1 MGTAHPSCGDENMQ
15 TALDAAILGPR
26 GANPLVGSVLVDAH
40 GRILATGHHRGAGT
54 YHAERDCL
62 TRALAAGVTDF
73 SSTTLYTTL
82 EPCTHYGRQ
91 PACTD
96 LISEAGVRTVLVGA
110 RDPSPNGGGVEVLR
124 ARGTEVINGVLKEQ
138 CEKLNHRWNEAAEQQ
153 RIFVTVHLAQSIDAR
168 IAAADGTSQWITSE
182 VSREHTHMIRQ
193 RVDAILVGTNTVT
206 TDDPRLTARDE
217 RGLLTPAQPLR
228 AVMGLSDIPDQA
240 QLKQGRPEGEGW
252 IHLRTRDPLTA
263 LKNLAT
269 TQHNGH
275 PVKHVLVEGGQ
286 SILSAFFAAD
296 LVDEIFLYTAPLIL
310 GSGRSSLADLGVS
323 TLTEAR
329 RYTLDVA
336 DGGPTTIMDNDV
348 CIHLQPEP
356 KGAR

>member
-1 MGTAHPSCGDENMQ
+1 LGTAHPSSNGDIMQ
-15 TALDAAILGPR
+15 TALEAATLGPR
-26 GANPLVGSVLVDAH
+26 GANPLVGSILVDEQ
-40 GRILATGHHRGAGT
+40 GRVLAAGHHRGAGT

-62 TRALAAGVTDF
+62 TSALSAGITDF

-96 LISEAGVRTVLVGA
+96 LITEAGIPTVVIGA

-124 ARGTEVINGVLKEQ
+124 SRGTEVVEGLLRQQ
-138 CEKLNHRWNEAAEQQ
+138 CEQINHRWNRAIAQE

-182 VSREHTHMIRQ
+182 ASREHTHRIRQ

-206 TDDPRLTARDE
+206 TDDPRLTARDQW
-217 RGLLTPAQPLR
+217 GALTPGQPLR
-228 AVMGLSDIPDQA
+228 AVMGRSEIPDSA
-240 QLKQGRPEGEGW
+240 QLTQGRPEGEGW

-263 LKNLAT
+263 LRTLAE
-269 TQHNGH
+269 TQHSGH

-286 SILSAFFAAD
+286 SVLSAFFAAD
-296 LVDEIFLYTAPLIL
+296 LVDEIFVYTAPLIL
-310 GSGRSSLADLGVS
+310 GTGRASLTDIGVT
-323 TLTEAR
+323 TLAEAR
-329 RYTLDVA
+329 RYALDAA

-356 KGAR
+356 KGAH